1 MSRKVTLTL
10 IGVGAI
16 IALALIYVFSADE
29 VDGNVFVSAMT
40 AVGVITGAY
49 SWANASVHKS
59 QSRDS
64 SKAD

>member
-10 IGVGAI
+10 IGVGSVI
-16 IALALIYVFSADE
+16 VLALIYVLSTDN

-59 QSRDS
+59 QSGRD
-64 SKAD
+64 